1 MTVIQASSALASA
14 TSAEQTPYP
23 GSEFIDLGVKVK
35 ATPTLHPNHEVTLQ
49 LEFEI
54 RALAGTNINGIP
66 IISNRTLSQT
76 VRVKEEETTVIGGL
90 LDDEETRAITGL
102 PGFANLPGAGYLF
115 GTRNNSNKE
124 TEFMILVTP
133 RRLRSPVRQPR
144 NLFAG
149 RGDITTR
156 GSLGAGVPQQPPP
169 PPPQEQPQPQ
179 QQQQPPQNQ
188 PENQPEN

>member
-1 MTVIQASSALASA
+1 
-14 TSAEQTPYP
+14 
-23 GSEFIDLGVKVK
+23 VK
-35 ATPTLHPNHEVTLQ
+35 ATPTLHSNHEVTLQ

-66 IISNRTLSQT
+66 IISNRTLNQT
-76 VRVKEEETTVIGGL
+76 VRVREEETTVIGGL
-90 LDDEETRAITGL
+90 LDDEETRALTGL
-102 PGFANLPGAGYLF
+102 PGFANLPAAGYLF
-115 GTRNNSNKE
+115 GTRNNTNKE

-144 NLFAG
+144 SLFAG
-149 RGDITTR
+149 RGDTTTR
-156 GSLGAGVPQQPPP
+156 GSLGAGVPQQPQP
-169 PPPQEQPQPQ
+169 PPPQEPPQPQ